1 MPNYNTIP
9 NLGGG
14 FGNLAGF
21 TMLPPAGVM
30 PNYNQSATEHGP
42 DYGMGSM
49 LPKPE
54 AADSKME
61 LTPLQMQE
69 MIRRYGYNPKTG
81 QPNTPMVPGAGAA
94 PAGVPVPY
102 SNQVI
107 NPNDPNQRYKPV
119 DIIKSP
125 DIAAGENDLMAAFKK
140 GANDSM
146 KGFDE
151 WLGTFKTSLN
161 SAFTKSQAATD
172 PTATISALN
181 TRQTQYDTALGQGV
195 TDYAKLN
202 ADAAAREQAIV
213 AQAQGLIPEYDRA
226 AQDAVNQQMGLLQ
239 RNVSRYKAASGTP
252 MSLGSAEQEL
262 LAKGAADILVPME
275 QAKIGQRYN
284 VLSQYAMPVAMNIA
298 AREQARIGTF
308 NPAMA
313 QQEFAS
319 GQATAQTIFQL
330 QTITSQMAR
339 QDAVAFMQAVGV
351 PVQMQQQILSGQ
363 ISQLGAL
370 GQIEESSRY
379 RGLQDVLG
387 TIPSQPQY
395 YSMDTGGYPD
405 NGRYR
410 PAQGPQGDRPGNPQR
425 NPLRGPNAPVEVGGE
440 DNGGWYYDSQ
450 LQTWVSPTGMPEDQS
465 VYPSYGNRYAGMG
478 GNRGSQSNSFYDPS
492 TGQTYDRTTGQVT
505 SNDEGY
511 VYNPLMHA

>member
-1 MPNYNTIP
+1 
-9 NLGGG
+9 
-14 FGNLAGF
+14 
-21 TMLPPAGVM
+21 
-30 PNYNQSATEHGP
+30 
-42 DYGMGSM
+42 
-49 LPKPE
+49 
-54 AADSKME
+54 
-61 LTPLQMQE
+61 
-69 MIRRYGYNPKTG
+69 
-81 QPNTPMVPGAGAA
+81 
-94 PAGVPVPY
+94 
-102 SNQVI
+102 
-107 NPNDPNQRYKPV
+107 
-119 DIIKSP
+119 
-125 DIAAGENDLMAAFKK
+125 
-140 GANDSM
+140 
-146 KGFDE
+146 
-151 WLGTFKTSLN
+151 
-161 SAFTKSQAATD
+161 
-172 PTATISALN
+172 
-181 TRQTQYDTALGQGV
+181 
-195 TDYAKLN
+195 
-202 ADAAAREQAIV
+202 
-213 AQAQGLIPEYDRA
+213 
-226 AQDAVNQQMGLLQ
+226 
-239 RNVSRYKAASGTP
+239 

-262 LAKGAADILVPME
+262 LAKGAADILVPMA

-319 GQATAQTIFQL
+319 GQATAQTIQ
-330 QTITSQMAR
+330 QMQVITSQMAR

-351 PVQMQQQILSGQ
+351 PAQMQQQILSGQ

-410 PAQGPQGDRPGNPQR
+410 PAQGPQGDRQGNQ
-425 NPLRGPNAPVEVGGE
+425 LRAPNEPRQVGGGQNQGE

-465 VYPSYGNRYAGMG
+465 GYPSYGNRYAGMG
-478 GNRGSQSNSFYDPS
+478 GNQGSQSNSFYDSS